1 MSVRVTGAVM
11 ADEAM
16 VSIVRGA
23 VAAEPGARLDT
34 PGRISR
40 VLPGRRGPVSWEID
54 DSGMR
59 VDVDLA
65 VSYGTVIPAAA
76 EGVRRR
82 VAEAVTQMTG
92 LDVRSVDVTITGLD
106 RAEGSAPSAG

>member
-11 ADEAM
+11 ADEAL

-54 DSGMR
+54 GGGMR
-59 VDVDLA
+59 LDVDLA
-65 VSYGTVIPAAA
+65 VGFGTVIPTAA

-92 LDVRSVDVTITGLD
+92 LEVRSVDVTVTGLG
-106 RAEGSAPSAG
+106 RAEGAAHGS

>member
-1 MSVRVTGAVM
+1 VSVRVTGAVM
-11 ADEAM
+11 ADEAL

-23 VAAEPGARLDT
+23 VAGEPGARLDT

-54 DSGMR
+54 GSGMR
-59 VDVDLA
+59 LDVDLA
-65 VSYGTVIPAAA
+65 VGFGTVIPTAA

-92 LDVRSVDVTITGLD
+92 LEVHTVDVTVTGLD
-106 RAEGSAPSAG
+106 RAEGAPNGGG

>member
-1 MSVRVTGAVM
+1 MSVRVAGAVM

-23 VAAEPGARLDT
+23 VAAEAGARLDT

-54 DSGMR
+54 GGGVR
-59 VDVDLA
+59 LDVDLA
-65 VSYGTVIPAAA
+65 VGYGTVIPTAAD
-76 EGVRRR
+76 GVRRR

-92 LDVRSVDVTITGLD
+92 LEVRSVDVTVTGLD
-106 RAEGSAPSAG
+106 RAEGTNGG